1 MKCHNHPQ
9 HSLPLRGTKRNDTIN
24 GGLTKVRVALNATRE
39 QSRHAGESKS
49 RFPSPAIKFN
59 HMMMMMMMIT

>member
-24 GGLTKVRVALNATRE
+24 EGLTKVRVAGSKANMRTC
-39 QSRHAGESKS
+39 ESKS
-49 RFPSPAIKFN
+49 IFPSPAIKFN